1 MWLPVWLHPNYV
13 HPVKPAGSL
22 GELIEIARKASR
34 KTLGI
39 PMALDPGAPTPSH
52 IERQFR
58 ETQQE
63 QVGRI
68 VSMPPCTGCGSCNPV
83 KHNET
88 LSPRSAIS
96 LEQMSS
102 KDDEGKFVVA
112 IELETGNQKVL
123 CQSEGDLN
131 KVVRFDNNFSNAKI
145 FHSKSFVKEFMASVF
160 PGTEYK
166 ILQAI

>member
-1 MWLPVWLHPNYV
+1 MWFPEWLHPNYK
-13 HPVKPAGSL
+13 PVKTP
-22 GELIEIARKASR
+22 
-34 KTLGI
+34 KTLSEKLRLVAPKLKVSKGK

-52 IERQFR
+52 IERQVR
-58 ETQQE
+58 KTQQE

-68 VSMPPCTGCGSCNPV
+68 VSLPPCPGCGSCDPV
-83 KHNET
+83 KPTTGLHTGLGQT
-88 LSPRSAIS
+88 LDAMINK
-96 LEQMSS
+96 EE
-102 KDDEGKFVVA
+102 EGKFVVA